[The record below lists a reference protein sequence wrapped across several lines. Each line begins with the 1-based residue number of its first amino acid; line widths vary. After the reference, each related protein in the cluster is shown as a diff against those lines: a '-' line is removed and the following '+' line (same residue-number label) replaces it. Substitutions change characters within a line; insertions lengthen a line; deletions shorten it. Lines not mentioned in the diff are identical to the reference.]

1 MNDMHT
7 KSAKEDVE
15 GIKKDIESL
24 VTRLGNI
31 KDKSS
36 DIMSEQF
43 DNLSTVMSSFKNK
56 GVEKGQ
62 DALIDICASTR
73 SHPVRNL
80 AYAFGAGILLAFFI
94 K

>member
-1 MNDMHT
+1 MHT

-24 VTRLGNI
+24 VNRLGSI
-31 KDKSS
+31 KDKSG

-43 DNLSTVMSSFKNK
+43 ENLSTVMSSFKNK

-62 DALIDICASTR
+62 DALTDICASTR
-73 SHPVRNL
+73 DHPVRNL
-80 AYAFGAGILLAFFI
+80 AYAFAAGILLAFFI